1 MPTIPYVGPEPDD
14 SVADGVQ
21 NKLMVETQLTSGVTR
36 SYVDGRVATLIAGK
50 ATKSYVDTHDA
61 LYADS
66 SYYAA
71 QDALLIPLTQR
82 GVAGGVATLDS
93 LGRIPDAQVP
103 ALGAGIFKGPYGITG
118 IAAGTAGSTPVKIAE
133 FALGATGVR
142 FKPLVFMNILFTVVG
157 RARPIVE
164 VKIGDTTQTT
174 YDAQTLVASGYGRAM
189 YDDNSLVVVK
199 PAADTTNVMQ
209 DGTQTYYS
217 MTTSYNLSVWAFDST
232 GTGQLTFASGQI
244 ASAAA
249 WLMRVVT

>member
-14 SVADGVQ
+14 TVADGVQ
-21 NKLMVETQLTSGVTR
+21 NKLMVENQLTSGVTR

-50 ATKSYVDTHDA
+50 ATKSYTDTHDA

-66 SYYAA
+66 SYYVA
-71 QDALLIPLTQR
+71 QDALLIPNSQK
-82 GVAGGVATLDS
+82 GVPGGVATLDS

-118 IAAGTAGSTPVKIAE
+118 IAAGTAGATPVKIAE
-133 FALGATGVR
+133 FALGVTGVR
-142 FKPLVFMNILFTVVG
+142 FKPLVFMNVLFSVVG
-157 RARPIVE
+157 RARPVVE
-164 VKIGDTTQTT
+164 VKIGDTSLTT
-174 YDAQTLVASGYGRAM
+174 YESQTLVASGYGRAM
-189 YDDNSLVVVK
+189 YDDISHVLVK
-199 PAADTTNVMQ
+199 PAADTTGVMQ
-209 DGTQTYYS
+209 DGVQTYYS
-217 MTTSYNLSVWAFDST
+217 LSTSYNLSVWAFDST